1 MDSGGRV
8 KARGRSLSAISLDRS
23 SKVPLYRQ
31 IEEHVRRMLARKT
44 APDGRVFTEQELAR
58 CFGVSRLT
66 VRQAITALVD
76 EGKLARVRGVGTLRI
91 SVGVTESLERVRDHF
106 VDWESEGRSV
116 SLQNLDFT
124 QVEAGSSV
132 ARRLGIPEH
141 TEVLRLIRL
150 WIVDGVPIGLV
161 YFYLHP
167 SIARALS
174 RSDVENTHVRVA
186 VSRRLRVPMLGEQ
199 VEIEAGVA
207 SRVTAGGLKIRAGDP
222 VLIGRLTQFYGDRRP
237 LVAADCYYR
246 ADLYRYS
253 VYVPAQS
260 DRADAAVHTLGGGP
274 VTMRAIAAGRRAPS
288 AAGPRRRPKG

>member
-1 MDSGGRV
+1 MNAFAGVNSR
-8 KARGRSLSAISLDRS
+8 RGRPSAVLLDRE

-31 IEEHVRRMLARKT
+31 IEEHVRGMLVRKA
-44 APDGRVFTEQELAR
+44 APDGPVFTEQELAR
-58 CFGVSRLT
+58 SFGVSRMT
-66 VRQAITALVD
+66 VRQAITGLVA

-91 SVGVTESLERVRDHF
+91 SAGVTESLERVRDHF

-116 SLQNLDFT
+116 SLQNLDFA
-124 QVEAGSSV
+124 QVEAGSDV
-132 ARRLGIPEH
+132 ARRLGIPER

-150 WIVDGVPIGLV
+150 WLVDGVPIGLV

-186 VSRRLRVPMLGEQ
+186 VSKCLKVPMRGEQ

-207 SRVTAGGLKIRAGDP
+207 SRVTARGLKIRTGAP
-222 VLIGRLTQFYGDRRP
+222 VLIGRLTQFYGDRRRP
-237 LVAADCYYR
+237 LVVATCYYR

-253 VYVPAQS
+253 VYVPAQAG
-260 DRADAAVHTLGGGP
+260 RAGAAVHTLRGGP
-274 VTMRAIAAGRRAPS
+274 VTMRAVAAGRRGS
-288 AAGPRRRPKG
+288 SGPDSM

>member
-1 MDSGGRV
+1 MSSAPRV
-8 KARGRSLSAISLDRS
+8 RSKPGILGKISLDRN

-31 IEEHVRRMLARKT
+31 IERNVRQMLARKT
-44 APDGRVFTEQELAR
+44 TRDGRVFTEQELAR
-58 CFGVSRLT
+58 RFGVSRLT
-66 VRQAITALVD
+66 VRQGIKALVD
-76 EGKLARVRGVGTLRI
+76 EGTLARVRGVGTLRI
-91 SVGVTESLERVRDHF
+91 SASVTESLERVRDHF

-132 ARRLGIPEH
+132 ARRLGIAER

-150 WIVDGVPIGLV
+150 WIVDGIPIALV

-167 SIARALS
+167 SIAHALS
-174 RSDVENTHVRVA
+174 RRDVENTHVRVA
-186 VSRRLRVPMLGEQ
+186 VSRRLRVPMLGEE
-199 VEIEAGVA
+199 VEIEAAVA
-207 SRVTAGGLKIRAGDP
+207 SRVTARRLKIRTGDP
-222 VLIGRLTQFYGDRRP
+222 VLIGRLTQFYGHQRP

-260 DRADAAVHTLGGGP
+260 SSLAHAATHTLRGGP
-274 VTMRAIAAGRRAPS
+274 VTMRAIAAGRRPS
-288 AAGPRRRPKG
+288 AVLGSM